1 MKMKRILGVI
11 LAAIMLIGTLAGC
24 GPDNELS
31 EAAKK
36 YVDTD
41 EKLTLSWLGHPGC
54 EGKGG
59 DSAPE
64 LLLEEKFNVDIEPIF
79 YGWGETNQKKV
90 LLLASGTTPD
100 LMIQMDPANLFTDV
114 EQDYIAEL
122 PYETI
127 KQYAPEL
134 TKYITEYIP
143 NSWITTR
150 YDGKNW
156 GIPNY
161 NHKHEVGNTALWR
174 KDWLDKF
181 GLDVPE
187 TLDEM
192 HDAFVKFAKEDPDG
206 NGKADTWGI
215 TTGNGLKTH
224 TFNEIFGAYGVNPYC
239 WQEIDGEIV
248 YGGLT
253 DATKEAI
260 KTLAAWYEEGLIHP
274 DFYSPGIADDNLFAS
289 GSVGYALAGYQDP
302 DSPTSVT
309 GKLKANF
316 PSAEVA
322 YGFLPKGPDGHRGAH
337 SYTPASNAISF
348 GNGEGYEKKV
358 PRMLKMFEA
367 IFKDI
372 DLYTE
377 LAVGKEGEVW
387 EKTPADT
394 KSEKTWTF
402 IGEYTD
408 SAVASEKGYSSGAFS
423 GPMFF
428 TIFAPKQEEFLARQS
443 DAWKAWYN
451 EYDDPDA
458 YIADVFGKT
467 DICPSSAD
475 YDADLRDAQFAL
487 ILEIIIGQ
495 KTLDDYAEFEAKFES
510 DGGTILLEEAR
521 ELKAELEQIHKELK

>member
-24 GPDNELS
+24 GPKGKLS
-31 EAAKK
+31 EAAKQ
-36 YVDTD
+36 YVETD
-41 EKLTLSWLGHPGC
+41 EKLTLTWLGYPGC

-59 DSAPE
+59 NSAPE

-90 LLLASGTTPD
+90 LLLASGVTPD

-122 PYETI
+122 PYETL
-127 KQYAPEL
+127 KMYAPEL

-161 NHKHEVGNTALWR
+161 NHSHETGNTAIWR

-181 GLDVPE
+181 GLEVPE

-192 HDAFVKFAKEDPDG
+192 HDAFVKFSKEDPDG
-206 NGKADTWGI
+206 NGKNDTWGI
-215 TTGNGLKTH
+215 TTGLGTKTH
-224 TFNEIFGAYGVNPYC
+224 TFNEIFGAFGVNPYG
-239 WQEIDGEIV
+239 WMEIDGEIE
-248 YGGLT
+248 YGGLQ
-253 DATKEAI
+253 DGVKEAI
-260 KTLAAWYEEGLIHP
+260 KILAAWYKEGLIHP
-274 DFYSPGIADDNLFAS
+274 DFYTPGTADDNFFAS
-289 GSVGYALAGYQDP
+289 GKVGYALTGYHNP
-302 DSPTSVT
+302 ASASSVI

-316 PSAEVA
+316 PDAETA
-322 YGFLPKGPDGHRGAH
+322 YGKLPKGPDGKYGAF
-337 SYTPASNAISF
+337 SYTAASNAVSF

-358 PRMLKMFEA
+358 PRMLKMFET
-367 IFKDI
+367 IFTDL

-377 LAVGKEGEVW
+377 LSIGKEGVSW
-387 EKTPADT
+387 EKTAPDT
-394 KSEKTWTF
+394 NGSLSYKF
-402 IGEYTD
+402 IGDYTTD
-408 SAVASEKGYSSGAFS
+408 TSDKGYSSAAFYS
-423 GPMFF
+423 PMFF
-428 TIFAPKQEEFLARQS
+428 TLFPPKHEEFLATRS

-451 EYDDPDA
+451 EYDGPEA
-458 YIADVFGKT
+458 YISDEFGKT
-467 DICPSSAD
+467 DICPSSPD
-475 YDADLRDAQFAL
+475 YDKDLRDNQYAV
-487 ILEIIIGQ
+487 ILEIIVGQ
-495 KTLDDYAEFEAKFES
+495 KTIDDYAEFENAFEK

-521 ELKAELEQIHKELK
+521 QIKEELEQIHKELK